1 MMDDEKKSHFE
12 KGGRC
17 KTYQIMGKNLVIP
30 SLKWRK
36 DKSGIYKYMRTQTT
50 KYICQSLSTTPWRP
64 IISAE
69 AINSQSIIF

>member
-50 KYICQSLSTTPWRP
+50 KYKCQSLSTMLWRP

-69 AINSQSIIF
+69 VINSQSIIF